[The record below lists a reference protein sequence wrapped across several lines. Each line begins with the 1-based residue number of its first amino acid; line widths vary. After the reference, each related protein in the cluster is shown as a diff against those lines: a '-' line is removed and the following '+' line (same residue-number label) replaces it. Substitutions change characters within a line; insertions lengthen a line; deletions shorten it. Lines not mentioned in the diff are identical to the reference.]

1 MRLFSLKL
9 RKARHIDWPSVSVPH
24 NGKLHNLADVF
35 RSVGIDLKLTLDPEP
50 IADHPRGAS
59 FDLSDLHGLLSE
71 RPPIIPGGPWQATAL
86 IVPSIAYMSG
96 HRVRRPQG
104 VMFDIGA
111 ADGGHRAREGC
122 AVAWHAIGMH
132 PAVYLRT
139 LAHEIG
145 HLLNLM
151 HPDEDVPAVHSG
163 STLMFET
170 RSLARSR
177 TYPDNIKF
185 EFSEANQNWLRTAPE
200 DFVRPGGEPY
210 GSRPW
215 RHVSATIPPTDA
227 GPTSPTNSGSSPRD
241 PAGLG
246 LSLDVL
252 TSHPL
257 PWIPIE
263 FEVRLSA
270 ARELSPLL
278 CIDLDP
284 AGGELSLETLT
295 ADQRWQVIPAV
306 VRDCGHPR
314 ESCPADGQLSQAVM
328 LPGACLRGEERR
340 VFRARYQHRMADGRK
355 FDVRS
360 APVIVDAA
368 APRTAAERLVSAV
381 CASFNVRLA
390 VCWGGFSSRLAQARQ
405 QVEVLRRQVDFMS
418 VAPRLAGT
426 LANARRRTSR
436 SGLATREARPLT
448 KFIQHASSTDQQRYE
463 AEFLDGCCVNGSRF
477 PMAVR

>member
-1 MRLFSLKL
+1 MQIFDLNLQKT
-9 RKARHIDWPSVSVPH
+9 KTANWPFVSIHH
-24 NGKLHNLADVF
+24 NGRLHSLADIF
-35 RSVGIDLKLTLDPEP
+35 RDVGIDLKLRFDPNP
-50 IADHPRGAS
+50 IADHPRGLS
-59 FDLSDLHGLLSE
+59 FDLADLHGLLPES
-71 RPPIIPGGPWQATAL
+71 PSLIPGGPWQATAL

-96 HRVRRPQG
+96 GRVRRPQG

-122 AVAWHAIGMH
+122 AVAWHAIGTH
-132 PAVYLRT
+132 PAIYLRT

-151 HPDEDVPAVHSG
+151 HPDEDVPTVHSG

-185 EFSEANQNWLRTAPE
+185 EFSKANQNWLRTAPE
-200 DFVRPGGEPY
+200 NFVRPGGEPY
-210 GSRPW
+210 GSRPG

-227 GPTSPTNSGSSPRD
+227 GPTSHTNTSISPQD
-241 PAGLG
+241 PAALG

-252 TSHPL
+252 TSYPL

-270 ARELSPLL
+270 AKELIHLL
-278 CIDLDP
+278 RIDLDP

-295 ADQRWQVIPAV
+295 ADQQWQVIPSAV
-306 VRDCGHPR
+306 KDCGHPR
-314 ESCPADGQLSQAVM
+314 ESCPADGQLNQAFM

-340 VFRARYQHRMADGRK
+340 VFRARYQHRMGNGLK

-360 APVIVDAA
+360 GPVIVDAG
-368 APRTAAERLVSAV
+368 APRSAAERLVSAV
-381 CASFNVRLA
+381 CASFDVRLA
-390 VCWGGFSSRLAQARQ
+390 FCWGGFSSRLAQARH
-405 QVEVLRRQVDFMS
+405 QVEVSGGQKRFFQVF
-418 VAPRLAGT
+418 RHQ
-426 LANARRRTSR
+426 RIIKRRTSDGWR
-436 SGLATREARPLT
+436 KMDLAGRTRVA
-448 KFIQHASSTDQQRYE
+448 
-463 AEFLDGCCVNGSRF
+463 
-477 PMAVR
+477 